1 MSGLTSPSLLEVDD
15 ENGSP
20 RMTFTIMITT
30 RNRRAELERALRH
43 LRALSPRAEEVLVCA
58 DGCTD
63 DTVTM
68 VRSEFP
74 ECTLLENASSRGSVF
89 SRDRMLRQAKGEIV
103 VSLDDDSYP
112 LDADFLTRVEKLFAE
127 HPAAAVLSF
136 PEIRDDGASAS
147 ATKTP
152 TSPPHLVSAYP
163 NCAAAMRREVY
174 LRAPGFPPFFG
185 HMYEEP
191 DYALQCYALGCE
203 VRFEPSLRIRHHVS
217 PVQREPVR
225 RHHFNA
231 RNELWSV
238 WMRCTFPQVLVV
250 SLFRVWR
257 QFRYALSEGF
267 GWAMREPLWWCA
279 ALGGIANCWRHRAPV
294 SWPIY
299 FAWMK
304 LARAAIVSSEKPS

>member
-1 MSGLTSPSLLEVDD
+1 MDYSV
-15 ENGSP
+15 
-20 RMTFTIMITT
+20 MITT
-30 RNRRAELERALRH
+30 RNRRDELRRTLGKLRE
-43 LRALSPRAEEVLVCA
+43 LRPQPDEVLVCA

-63 DTVTM
+63 DTVAM

-74 ECTLLENASSRGSVF
+74 ECTLLENATSRGSVF
-89 SRDRMLRQAKGEIV
+89 SRDRMLRQAKSEIV

-112 LDADFLTRVEKLFAE
+112 LDADFLARVRTLFAE
-127 HPAAAVLSF
+127 HPTAAVLSF
-136 PEIRDDGASAS
+136 PEIRDDGQSAS

-152 TSPPHLVSAYP
+152 ASPPHLVSAYP
-163 NCAAAMRREVY
+163 NCAAAMRRNVY
-174 LRAPGFPPFFG
+174 LRASGFPPFFG

-191 DYALQCYALGCE
+191 DYALQCYALGYE

-238 WMRCTFPQVLVV
+238 WMRCPFPQLIVV
-250 SLFRVWR
+250 SLFRMGR
-257 QFRYALSEGF
+257 QFRYACSEGLS
-267 GWAMREPLWWCA
+267 WAMREPQWWCS
-279 ALGGIANCWRHRAPV
+279 ALGGIAACWRHRSPV
-294 SWPIY
+294 PWPIY

-304 LARAAIVSSEKPS
+304 LARQTPSDQ